1 MDSPVRAVKRRKPTL
16 LSAVPVVFA
25 LAVAPLPVAA
35 AEADPL
41 KALTE
46 KYQRDRK
53 RLIEENLGL
62 TAVEAKRFWPV
73 YAEYEQELFRL
84 TERRRALIAEFG
96 ENYDAMSDVMARKI
110 LMDRIEIE
118 EERHRLR
125 RRFLPRFEKVLPI
138 KKLAR
143 YYQIESTIRAA
154 VEAGIADELPLIQ

>member
-1 MDSPVRAVKRRKPTL
+1 ML
-16 LSAVPVVFA
+16 LSAMLVLLA
-25 LAVAPLPVAA
+25 LAAPPLPAVG
-35 AEADPL
+35 AEQDSL

-53 RLIEENLGL
+53 RLIEENLSL
-62 TAVEAKRFWPV
+62 TAAEAKRFWPV
-73 YAEYEQELFRL
+73 YAEYERELFKL
-84 TERRRALIAEFG
+84 TERRRVLIAEFG
-96 ENYDAMSDVMARKI
+96 ENYDAMSDVIARKI

-125 RRFLPRFEKVLPI
+125 RRYLPRFEKALPI

-143 YYQIESTIRAA
+143 YYQIESTIRSA

>member
-1 MDSPVRAVKRRKPTL
+1 MRWRAFKLLVAGPVL
-16 LSAVPVVFA
+16 FA
-25 LAVAPLPVAA
+25 LAAAPLPVTG
-35 AEADPL
+35 AEGDSL

-53 RLIEENLGL
+53 RLIDENLAL
-62 TAVEAKRFWPV
+62 TPTEARRFWPV
-73 YAEYEQELFRL
+73 YAEYERELFKL

-96 ENYDAMSDVMARKI
+96 ENYDTMSDVMAKKI
-110 LMDRIEIE
+110 LLDRIEIE